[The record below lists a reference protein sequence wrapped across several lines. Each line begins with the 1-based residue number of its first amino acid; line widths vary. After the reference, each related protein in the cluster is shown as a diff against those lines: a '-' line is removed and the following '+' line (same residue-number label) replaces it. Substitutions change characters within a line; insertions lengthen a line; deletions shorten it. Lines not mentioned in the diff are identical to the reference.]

1 MKKIIL
7 TLVLSSFLF
16 SCGVVRQIDS
26 KVDQCYLGMSVSELQ
41 NLFGNDLKLKSM
53 KDGWTVY
60 SVETKY
66 NNMDYTGTHT
76 YYKFFYFEN
85 DGKLVQMDE
94 GQKATDVKLEIYNK

>member
-16 SCGVVRQIDS
+16 SCSVVKEIDA
-26 KVDQCYLGMSVSELQ
+26 KVAQCYLGMSVPELQ
-41 NLFGNDLKLKSM
+41 NLFGKDLKLKSM

-60 SVETKY
+60 SVEKRY

-76 YYKFFYFEN
+76 YYKFFYFKN

-94 GQKATDVKLEIYNK
+94 GQRATDFRLKIDKN